1 MKLLIFFL
9 LTCVSTFAQTNSKE
23 IKIFAMDSKEVQNT
37 LDTLGE
43 GMVKLKRNP
52 KTIENVSRKDIQ
64 MLKKLAIK
72 QNANAI
78 SVDIKRLWTNND
90 MSEKDDYYILYLK
103 VK

>member
-1 MKLLIFFL
+1 M
-9 LTCVSTFAQTNSKE
+9 LTCVSNFAQTNCKD
-23 IKIFAMDSKEVQNT
+23 IKVFAMDSKEVQNT

-43 GMVKLKRNP
+43 GMVKLKHNP
-52 KTIENVSRKDIQ
+52 KTIENVNRKDIQ

-72 QNANAI
+72 QKANAI